1 MDNIQAVYFLG
12 IGGIGMSNLA
22 RYFLHQGKQ
31 VAGYDRVETPLTKA
45 LSKEGA
51 IIHYIDD
58 VTLIPDVFKQDKENV
73 LVVFTPAIP
82 NTSLEKNYFISN
94 NFQLKKRAEVLGIIT
109 KSSKALCCA
118 GTHGKTTT
126 SSMLA
131 HIMNQSSFGCNA
143 FLGGIL
149 KNYDSNLLLSETSE
163 FTVIEADEYDR
174 SFHWL
179 SPYMTLVTSV
189 APDHLDIYHTEEEYR
204 KSFAH
209 YLSLVQEEGNI
220 LLHNEIDLPLTLKKN
235 VTVYRY
241 SIEKGDFRA
250 SNIRIGNGTI
260 IFDFITPSR
269 TISDI
274 ELGVPIK
281 INIDNAIGSMALA
294 YLCRVEDRVLRAA
307 MKTYAGA
314 KRRFDFKIKT
324 DKVVYI
330 DDYAHHPDELDA
342 SIISVKELYPNK
354 KIVGI
359 FQPHLYSRTK
369 DFVDEFAESLSHL
382 DELWLMDIYPARE
395 LPIEGV
401 TSDIILEKVT
411 CKKRLVAK
419 NELLALVKEYKDTL
433 EVLMT
438 LGAGD
443 IDVFV
448 EPIKEILE

>member
-58 VTLIPDVFKQDKENV
+58 VALIPDVFKQNKENV

-131 HIMNQSSFGCNA
+131 HIMHQSSFGCNA

-209 YLSLVQEEGNI
+209 YLSLVQEGGNI
-220 LLHNEIDLPLTLKKN
+220 LLHNEIDLPLTLKNN

-294 YLCRVEDRVLRAA
+294 HLCGVEDSVLREA
-307 MKTYAGA
+307 MKTYTGA
-314 KRRFDFKIKT
+314 KRRFDFKIKI

-342 SIISVKELYPNK
+342 SITSVKELYPNK

-419 NELLALVKEYKDTL
+419 NELLALVKENKDTL

>member
-1 MDNIQAVYFLG
+1 MDNIKAVYFLG

-45 LSKEGA
+45 LVKEGA
-51 IIHYIDD
+51 DIHYTDD
-58 VTLIPDVFKQDKENV
+58 VTLIPNIIKQNREQV
-73 LVVFTPAIP
+73 LIIFTPAIP
-82 NTSLEKNYFISN
+82 KDSLEKIYFVSN

-131 HIMNQSSFGCNA
+131 HIMHQSSFGCNA

-204 KSFAH
+204 QSFAH
-209 YLSLVQEEGNI
+209 YLSLVQEGGNI
-220 LLHNEIDLPLTLKKN
+220 LLHNEIDLPFTLKNN
-235 VTVYRY
+235 VKVYRY
-241 SIEKGDFRA
+241 SIEEGDFRA
-250 SNIRIGNGTI
+250 NNIRIGNGTI
-260 IFDFITPSR
+260 IFNFITPFR

-294 YLCRVEDRVLRAA
+294 HLCGVEDDVLRTS

-324 DKVVYI
+324 DDIVYI

-342 SIISVKELYPNK
+342 SITSVKELYPNK

-369 DFVDEFAESLSHL
+369 DFVDEFAVSLSHL

-401 TSDIILEKVT
+401 TSDIILDKVT
-411 CKKRLVAK
+411 CKKRLVSKSELLDLVAK
-419 NELLALVKEYKDTL
+419 NKDRL

>member
-51 IIHYIDD
+51 VIHYIDD

-131 HIMNQSSFGCNA
+131 HIMHQSSFGCNA

-209 YLSLVQEEGNI
+209 YLSLVQEGGNI
-220 LLHNEIDLPLTLKKN
+220 LLHHEIDLPLTLKNN

-294 YLCRVEDRVLRAA
+294 HLCGVEDCVLRAA

-330 DDYAHHPDELDA
+330 DDYAHHPDELNA
-342 SIISVKELYPNK
+342 SITSVKELYPNK

-419 NELLALVKEYKDTL
+419 NELLALVKENKDTL